1 MAQECPPVGE
11 VRHRSE
17 VVVLLA
23 IAIALLA
30 IAGLRQAVVREP
42 PAKRLADA
50 LGTGAA

>member
-11 VRHRSE
+11 VHRSE